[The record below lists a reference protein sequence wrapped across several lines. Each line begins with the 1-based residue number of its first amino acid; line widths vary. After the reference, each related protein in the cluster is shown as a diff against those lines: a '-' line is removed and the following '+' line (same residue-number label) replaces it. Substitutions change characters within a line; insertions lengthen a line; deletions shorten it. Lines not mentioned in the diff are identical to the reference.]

1 MNKNELLEII
11 FLLKHKVIYE
21 KNNEYYYDWRRIYK
35 VNPSEIKKRC
45 FEKELYVEATPEEI
59 LNTYKVSELKEILK
73 SKELKISG
81 KKSNLIDRIIEAVS
95 EDEIKKEYSGEM
107 FYSLS
112 NKGQELIQEFAYL
125 ELYEHYLRP
134 DEIDIYDYYK
144 ASVEAKNP
152 YFGLMGIL
160 MDQAS
165 EYLREGKYYYLKHR
179 YIKLSELSD
188 LIEDYEGILEYT
200 IKIIYLEMSGLGNDI
215 EYFPEEPQV
224 YYNNIKMID
233 KALENL
239 DKTVEDLDPYYL
251 KAVEELSLPK
261 KLFEDIKVYEFILK
275 MMDGRSDEVED
286 EIQSVFDNYD
296 VQEEFEESDLEDKE
310 NENLFVTSKV
320 DSKNEEE
327 LIYKIKSS
335 KDENIN
341 PEKIKFFKT
350 KWFVIL
356 SYIAFWP
363 LGIFLG
369 LKYKIFDKKL
379 HIGIGIAI
387 LLMMFLGN

>member
-1 MNKNELLEII
+1 MDKNGLLEII

-35 VNPSEIKKRC
+35 VSPSEIKKQC
-45 FEKELYVEATPEEI
+45 FEKELYREATAEEI
-59 LNTYKVSELKEILK
+59 LNTYKVSELKEVLK

-81 KKSNLIDRIIEAVS
+81 NKSELIDRIIEAVS
-95 EDEIKKEYSGEM
+95 EDEIKKEYDGEM

-112 NKGQELIQEFAYL
+112 DRAQELIQEFSYL

-144 ASVEAKNP
+144 ASKETGDP
-152 YFGLMGIL
+152 YLGLMSIL

-165 EYLREGKYYYLKHR
+165 ECLSKGEYYYLKHR
-179 YIKLSELSD
+179 FIKLSKLSD
-188 LIEDYEGILEYT
+188 SLEDYEGVLKYM
-200 IKIIYLEMSGLGNDI
+200 IKVIYLEMSGLGNDM
-215 EYFPEEPQV
+215 EYFPEEPQI
-224 YYNNIKMID
+224 YYKNIEMID

-239 DKTVEDLDPYYL
+239 GQTVEDLDQYYL
-251 KAVEELSLPK
+251 KAVEELALPK
-261 KLFEDIKVYEFILK
+261 KLFKDIKVYEFILK
-275 MMDGRSDEVED
+275 MMDGRSDEVEE
-286 EIQSVFDNYD
+286 EIQNFIDNYD
-296 VQEEFEESDLEDKE
+296 QEEEYDNTEDNLELEDYYEEKS
-310 NENLFVTSKV
+310 FVVSKV
-320 DSKNEEE
+320 KSKNENE
-327 LIYKIKSS
+327 LSYEIKSN
-335 KDENIN
+335 KD
-341 PEKIKFFKT
+341 EKIKFFKT

-369 LKYKIFDKKL
+369 LKYKIFDKKI

-387 LLMMFLGN
+387 LLMMFLGD